1 MILTNGA
8 LLYRLAVCALRETMT
23 APKPSRFGRCCITAL
38 RTRTCSSCACGYL
51 GKIEIKKQVALYFL
65 ISIAMFSK
73 EELNIKMLSHSVAH
87 NRVDRCKK
95 SRGRRDPRVTP
106 SFDANSSLLLLILG
120 FRGFSV

>member
-1 MILTNGA
+1 MLTAHFYTGSP
-8 LLYRLAVCALRETMT
+8 VCALRETKT
-23 APKPSRFGRCCITAL
+23 TPEPSRFGRCCVTAL

-65 ISIAMFSK
+65 ISIAMFPK

-95 SRGRRDPRVTP
+95 IITTSKLVVCSDPRRVNTC
-106 SFDANSSLLLLILG
+106 
-120 FRGFSV
+120 